1 MEESHNRDFDNEDT
15 KEAYFHV
22 CQAFDVGFN
31 SCGVNLTYE
40 QFF

>member
-1 MEESHNRDFDNEDT
+1 MVESHNTDFDNEDAT

-31 SCGVNLTYE
+31 SCDVNLT
-40 QFF
+40 